1 MESVIQTSETDVD
14 RALDRRFGK
23 TMTNPEARKVLHA
36 LSQLESN
43 RTCADCSTTN
53 PDWASVNHG
62 IFLCL
67 NCSGVHRSLGV
78 HVSFVRS
85 ATMDSWSAEQL
96 ACMERSGGNEK
107 MNEFL
112 EKYGVGRGTPARA
125 KYDGVVA
132 AAWRDKLKC
141 AVNGTEWKRPK
152 GLKSGGGGPS
162 VSSSSRR
169 GSVSGSDSLFQ
180 FEERPSAA
188 SASGRKAVSGGSSSS
203 SKKGGYDLSTGQG
216 SLVSKRYEEADDGW
230 VPPPPPL
237 PKGAKAGE
245 FLSGLTP
252 HQWVDFL
259 KKCSR
264 QEDRTYYLKNMT
276 EEERSQVVAAMSG
289 QPIPPRSGKPHVP
302 MPTTQAGSSTSDLKT
317 LNPFDD
323 FSSSDDFFADNN
335 NDAKKEK
342 KSKKDKKEKKEKK
355 EKAPRDDE
363 TDLERRMREAGE
375 AAKALARERLSA
387 RGSEDASSS
396 VYAVP
401 EKKKPSYSPQQRY
414 FHGNSMSNT
423 TSKYDGF
430 GNTTAKQ
437 QPQDWQ
443 DKMKVGLESA
453 KGWLSGTL
461 KGIAAK
467 LDGGAPPTRPP
478 PSTSGYSQDNNCSYS
493 QPNKSAFVSRPPE
506 VATFQPAA
514 PSRGLP
520 PRPSPKGKPDSFYSD
535 SSDSDSDSDDRDRPA
550 VRGNADDEDLA
561 SNFRGKVNV

>member
-1 MESVIQTSETDVD
+1 
-14 RALDRRFGK
+14 
-23 TMTNPEARKVLHA
+23 
-36 LSQLESN
+36 
-43 RTCADCSTTN
+43 
-53 PDWASVNHG
+53 
-62 IFLCL
+62 
-67 NCSGVHRSLGV
+67 
-78 HVSFVRS
+78 
-85 ATMDSWSAEQL
+85 
-96 ACMERSGGNEK
+96 
-107 MNEFL
+107 
-112 EKYGVGRGTPARA
+112 
-125 KYDGVVA
+125 
-132 AAWRDKLKC
+132 
-141 AVNGTEWKRPK
+141 
-152 GLKSGGGGPS
+152 
-162 VSSSSRR
+162 
-169 GSVSGSDSLFQ
+169 
-180 FEERPSAA
+180 
-188 SASGRKAVSGGSSSS
+188 
-203 SKKGGYDLSTGQG
+203 
-216 SLVSKRYEEADDGW
+216 
-230 VPPPPPL
+230 
-237 PKGAKAGE
+237 
-245 FLSGLTP
+245 
-252 HQWVDFL
+252 
-259 KKCSR
+259 
-264 QEDRTYYLKNMT
+264 
-276 EEERSQVVAAMSG
+276 
-289 QPIPPRSGKPHVP
+289 
-302 MPTTQAGSSTSDLKT
+302 
-317 LNPFDD
+317 
-323 FSSSDDFFADNN
+323 
-335 NDAKKEK
+335 
-342 KSKKDKKEKKEKK
+342 
-355 EKAPRDDE
+355 
-363 TDLERRMREAGE
+363 MREAGE

-423 TSKYDGF
+423 TSKYAGF

>member
-1 MESVIQTSETDVD
+1 
-14 RALDRRFGK
+14 
-23 TMTNPEARKVLHA
+23 
-36 LSQLESN
+36 
-43 RTCADCSTTN
+43 
-53 PDWASVNHG
+53 
-62 IFLCL
+62 
-67 NCSGVHRSLGV
+67 
-78 HVSFVRS
+78 
-85 ATMDSWSAEQL
+85 MDSWSAEQL
-96 ACMERSGGNEK
+96 ACMEKSGGNEK
-107 MNEFL
+107 MNGFL

-125 KYDGVVA
+125 KYDGAVA

-152 GLKSGGGGPS
+152 GLKSGGGGVS

-180 FEERPSAA
+180 FDERPNAASA
-188 SASGRKAVSGGSSSS
+188 SASGRRAANGGASSSS
-203 SKKGGYDLSTGQG
+203 TSKKGGYDLSTGQG

-259 KKCSR
+259 KRCSR
-264 QEDRTYYLKNMT
+264 QDDRTHYLKNMT

-302 MPTTQAGSSTSDLKT
+302 TPTTHAGSSTSDLKA

-335 NDAKKEK
+335 SDAKKEK
-342 KSKKDKKEKKEKK
+342 KSKKEKREKKEKK

-423 TSKYDGF
+423 TSKYAGF

-467 LDGGAPPTRPP
+467 LDGGGAPPARPP
-478 PSTSGYSQDNNCSYS
+478 PSTSGYYQDNTSLYS
-493 QPNKSAFVSRPPE
+493 QQPSKSSASVSRPPE
-506 VATFQPAA
+506 VVSFQPAA

-535 SSDSDSDSDDRDRPA
+535 SSESDSDSDDDGDRRPA
-550 VRGNADDEDLA
+550 VRGDADDEDLA